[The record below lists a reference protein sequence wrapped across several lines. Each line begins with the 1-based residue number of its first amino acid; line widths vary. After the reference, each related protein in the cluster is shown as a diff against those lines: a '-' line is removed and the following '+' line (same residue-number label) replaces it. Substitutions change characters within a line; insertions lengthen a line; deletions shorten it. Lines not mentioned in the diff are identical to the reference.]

1 MFLKCLKCLISLLAL
16 SGVTV
21 TTVKC
26 SYHAL
31 PHRVTWVTV
40 QCLFFFTQSH
50 FFFFLNT
57 VNFINFSSSRSLI
70 FKTWYI
76 PSSGYHKLLYI
87 NLDDES
93 FFYCWIFACKT
104 DFASNF
110 AKCFLSQYYCTAIS
124 EHENIYWKFVVW
136 EVSDIWK
143 MRSKGLGAGWK
154 GGQG

>member
-1 MFLKCLKCLISLLAL
+1 MFEMSHQSFGTKRGHRHYSEVFLPRSASQGDL
-16 SGVTV
+16 SNSTV
-21 TTVKC
+21 LVFLHPIT
-26 SYHAL
+26 
-31 PHRVTWVTV
+31 
-40 QCLFFFTQSH
+40 

-124 EHENIYWKFVVW
+124 EHENIYWKFVV
-136 EVSDIWK
+136 
-143 MRSKGLGAGWK
+143 
-154 GGQG
+154 